1 MRLIPGNVTPL
12 NDKCGDQSRAE
23 DWTLTF
29 CQRVEKKDPGSIVQN
44 LSPFVIRF
52 VMAMVII
59 NIIAWDK
66 LITKDIKLIVK
77 LV

>member
-12 NDKCGDQSRAE
+12 NNKCGDQSRPE

-29 CQRVEKKDPGSIVQN
+29 CQRVEKKDPSSIVQN
-44 LSPFVIRF
+44 LCSFVTRF
-52 VMAMVII
+52 VLAMVF
-59 NIIAWDK
+59 IAWDK

>member
-29 CQRVEKKDPGSIVQN
+29 CQRVEKKDPDSIVQN

-52 VMAMVII
+52 VLAMV
-59 NIIAWDK
+59 IIAWDK

>member
-12 NDKCGDQSRAE
+12 NDKCGDQSRPE

-29 CQRVEKKDPGSIVQN
+29 CQRVEKKDPDSIVQN

-52 VMAMVII
+52 VLAMVII
-59 NIIAWDK
+59 ARDK
-66 LITKDIKLIVK
+66 FITKDVKLIVK

>member
-1 MRLIPGNVTPL
+1 MWGSEP
-12 NDKCGDQSRAE
+12 RAE

-29 CQRVEKKDPGSIVQN
+29 CQRVEKKDPSSIVQN
-44 LSPFVIRF
+44 LSSFVIRF
-52 VMAMVII
+52 VRAMV
-59 NIIAWDK
+59 IIAWDK

>member
-12 NDKCGDQSRAE
+12 NDKCGDQSQAE
-23 DWTLTF
+23 DWTLTINLLS
-29 CQRVEKKDPGSIVQN
+29 EGSIVQN

-59 NIIAWDK
+59 AWDK

>member
-12 NDKCGDQSRAE
+12 NYKSGIRAGLR
-23 DWTLTF
+23 TGL
-29 CQRVEKKDPGSIVQN
+29 VEKKDPDSIVQN

-52 VMAMVII
+52 VLAMV
-59 NIIAWDK
+59 IIAWDK

>member
-1 MRLIPGNVTPL
+1 MRVIPGNVTPL

-23 DWTLTF
+23 DWALTF
-29 CQRVEKKDPGSIVQN
+29 CQRVEKKDPDSIVQN
-44 LSPFVIRF
+44 LYPFVIRF
-52 VMAMVII
+52 VLAMV
-59 NIIAWDK
+59 IIAWDK